1 VSTDY
6 GATFRSIAAGLR
18 GEVVRTLTE
27 DPRNRDVLYVG
38 TETGILLSLDRG
50 ATWRRLKAN
59 FPDVRVDELTIHP
72 RDNALLVATHGR
84 ALWILDH
91 LEPIQ
96 EYAAAQRADA
106 ALFTPGP
113 SLQWKGKDDRNDEF
127 WGHQFF
133 TGENPPTE
141 AVLQF
146 HLKKPAATPL
156 LRIRDAGGALVR
168 ELPVPDARNVAGIQA
183 VCWDHR
189 VAPVAE
195 APAGPAGARP
205 GLTPPAT
212 RRPVPGIP
220 EPLPEVGY
228 RPENPCAPAG
238 GAGGGGFGRLGGG
251 GGQGP
256 QVLPG
261 TYTVEL
267 VAGGAVVASKP
278 LTIVM
283 DPKVALTAA
292 ERAAWQALAQ
302 GLHDTHA
309 KAAAAVAPLN
319 ALQGAVRAAGAR
331 ADSLG
336 AAVPDSVKSQWA
348 AFRRDFDAVR
358 GRLTAG
364 PALPGAATGGQ
375 GGAGTEL
382 SPLTR
387 LTTIKGLVVA
397 SWEVPS
403 AWTVQQAASATADVE
418 RAIADAAALAPRVE
432 AMRALLA
439 GAGVTLGR

>member
-1 VSTDY
+1 
-6 GATFRSIAAGLR
+6 
-18 GEVVRTLTE
+18 
-27 DPRNRDVLYVG
+27 
-38 TETGILLSLDRG
+38 
-50 ATWRRLKAN
+50 
-59 FPDVRVDELTIHP
+59 VDELTIHP

-84 ALWILDH
+84 ALWILDQ
-91 LEPIQ
+91 LAPIQ
-96 EYAAAQRADA
+96 EYAAAQKADA
-106 ALFTPGP
+106 ALFTPAP

-141 AVLQF
+141 AVLPF
-146 HLKKPAATPL
+146 HLKKPATNPL
-156 LRIRDAGGALVR
+156 LRIRDAAGAVVR
-168 ELPVPDARNVAGIQA
+168 ELAVPAERNVAGIQA

-189 VAPVAE
+189 VAPVAD
-195 APAGPAGARP
+195 APAAPGGGRP
-205 GLTPPAT
+205 GLTPPAV

-228 RPENPCAPAG
+228 KPANPCAPTG
-238 GAGGGGFGRLGGG
+238 GGGGGGGGFGRFGGG

-283 DPKVALTAA
+283 DPKVALTTA
-292 ERAAWQALAQ
+292 ERGAWQALAM
-302 GLHDTHA
+302 GLHDAHA
-309 KAAAAVAPLN
+309 RAVAAVAPLN
-319 ALQGAVRAAGAR
+319 ALQAGVRAAAAR
-331 ADSLG
+331 VDSLG

-348 AFRRDFDAVR
+348 AFRRDYDAVR

-364 PALPGAATGGQ
+364 PVFGGGFGGGAPPAEGEAPAGGPPAGGPPAGGQQPGAGAQ
-375 GGAGTEL
+375 GAAAQG

-403 AWTVQQAASATADVE
+403 AWTRAQAESAQGDVE
-418 RAIADAAALAPRVE
+418 RAVADATAFLPRVA

-439 GAGVTLGR
+439 SAGVTLP